1 MNVGGRGRT
10 MAEPVCFDWDAYRRR
25 MAQAANTLASARVDA
40 EYAFHNWCCF
50 KVQPAGEY
58 AVKAILHGL
67 GVPAAGRSIVSLSE
81 KLREIGVETYEGFM
95 TDARLLDRH
104 YIPLRCPDAYP
115 SGSPHNY
122 YDSAASGEA
131 LRACERVIE
140 LAHGVGRQVEEG

>member
-1 MNVGGRGRT
+1 
-10 MAEPVCFDWDAYRRR
+10 MAEPVCFDWSGYRRW

-40 EYAFHNWCCF
+40 DHGFHNWCCF
-50 KVQPAGEY
+50 KAQQAGEY
-58 AVKAILHGL
+58 AVKAILDGL
-67 GVPAAGRSIVSLSE
+67 GVPAIGHSIVSLSE
-81 KLREIGVETYEGFM
+81 RLREIGVETYEDFM

-104 YIPLRCPDAYP
+104 YNPPRYPYAYP
-115 SGSPHNY
+115 SGSPYDY

>member
-1 MNVGGRGRT
+1 
-10 MAEPVCFDWDAYRRR
+10 MAEPVCFDWHGYRRW

-40 EYAFHNWCCF
+40 DHGFHNWCCF
-50 KVQPAGEY
+50 KAQQAGEY
-58 AVKAILHGL
+58 AVKAILYGL
-67 GVPAAGRSIVSLSE
+67 GVPAIGHSIVSLSE
-81 KLREIGVETYEGFM
+81 RLREIGVETYEDFM

-104 YIPLRCPDAYP
+104 YIPPRCPDAYP

>member
-1 MNVGGRGRT
+1 

-40 EYAFHNWCCF
+40 DHDLHNWCCF
-50 KVQPAGEY
+50 KAQQAGEY

-67 GVPAAGRSIVSLSE
+67 GVPAIGHSIVSLSE
-81 KLREIGVETYEGFM
+81 RLREIGVETYEDFM

-104 YIPLRCPDAYP
+104 YNPPRYPYAYA
-115 SGSPHNY
+115 SGSPHDY